1 MRTILRTL
9 YVINL
14 ESTGLDRPANPESR
28 NLLTNCGVRKMVS
41 SQLIEE
47 MIQVLGKERVKNER
61 EDLIC
66 YSYDAANLI
75 EMPGVVLFPTTTEE
89 VSEVLKIA
97 NRWRVPVTT
106 RGGGTNLVS
115 GTVPVK
121 GSIVL
126 STQLFN
132 QIKEIDEENLIAT
145 VEPGLITRDLHRA
158 VEEKGLFYPPDPAAF
173 NMSTMGGNVAENAGG
188 PRGFKY
194 GVTKDYLLGLT
205 VVLMDGRIIK
215 TGGKTIKNVSGYDLT
230 RLLAGS
236 EGTLGV
242 ITEIIVR
249 LIPLPEEKRTILALF
264 NELDEAANTVTAI
277 IQNKVV
283 PTTLELM
290 DHEIINLIEQRDPVG
305 FPTDVGA
312 AMLFEVDGGKE
323 EVNVQIEKI
332 RTICL
337 NQGARSVDLAA
348 NQEEA
353 ENLWRGRRNIFG
365 VLAQSFTTVY
375 PEDATVPRNKVPE
388 MIRRMKEIGKKHNV
402 GMLVNGHMGD
412 GNLHPNICIN
422 DYDEGADERAEA
434 AIDDLFAAA
443 LECGGT
449 LSGEHG
455 IGLAKKKYLGL
466 QFDPDTIAVMK
477 ELKRTFDPRGLLN
490 PGKIFDLD
498 GEEGSNHVG

>member
-1 MRTILRTL
+1 ML
-9 YVINL
+9 
-14 ESTGLDRPANPESR
+14 
-28 NLLTNCGVRKMVS
+28 S
-41 SQLIEE
+41 SQVIEE
-47 MIQVLGKERVKNER
+47 MVQVLGKERVKHER

-66 YSYDAANLI
+66 YSYDAANMI
-75 EMPGVVLFPTTTEE
+75 EMPGVVVFPTTTEE
-89 VSEVLKIA
+89 VSTILKIA
-97 NRWRVPVTT
+97 SRWKVPVTT

-115 GTVPVK
+115 GTVPTLD
-121 GSIVL
+121 SIVL

-132 QIKEIDEENLIAT
+132 QIKEIDEENLVAVI
-145 VEPGLITRDLHRA
+145 EPGVITRDLHRA
-158 VEEKGLFYPPDPAAF
+158 VEARGLFYPPDPAAF

-215 TGGKTIKNVSGYDLT
+215 AGGRTIKNVSGYDLT
-230 RLLAGS
+230 RFFAGS

-249 LIPLPEEKRTILALF
+249 LIPLPEHKQTMLALF
-264 NELDEAANTVTAI
+264 DELDQAAKTVTAI
-277 IQNKVV
+277 IKNKVV

-290 DHEIINLIEQRDPVG
+290 DHEIIELIERRDPVG

-312 AMLFEVDGGKE
+312 AMLFEVDGSKE
-323 EVNVQIEKI
+323 EVSAQIEKVKD
-332 RTICL
+332 ICIA
-337 NQGARSVDLAA
+337 QGARSVKLAA

-353 ENLWRGRRNIFG
+353 ENLWRGRRNTFG

-402 GMLVNGHMGD
+402 GMLVLGHMGD

-422 DYDEGADERAEA
+422 DYEERAIERAEA

-455 IGLAKKKYLGL
+455 IGQAKKKYLSW
-466 QFDPDTIAVMK
+466 QFDPDTISVMK
-477 ELKRTFDPRGLLN
+477 ELKKTLDPHGLLN

-498 GEEGSNHVG
+498 GE